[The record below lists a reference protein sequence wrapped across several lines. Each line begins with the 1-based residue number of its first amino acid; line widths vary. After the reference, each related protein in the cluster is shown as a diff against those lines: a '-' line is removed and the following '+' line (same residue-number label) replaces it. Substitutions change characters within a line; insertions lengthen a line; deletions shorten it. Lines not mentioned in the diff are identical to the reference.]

1 MILTL
6 FEKLTT
12 ALDATPGIALS
23 AAFVWGILSILLSPC
38 HLSSIPLIIGFI
50 SGRGNTTTRR
60 AFGLALVFA
69 AGIFTTIVVLGVV
82 TGLLGRMLG
91 DIGVF
96 GNYLVAAVFFV
107 VGLYFLGVIRLS
119 FLDGSNRLN
128 TKKSGFSAAFVLGLI
143 FGTALGPCTF
153 AYMAPLLAI
162 ALNLA
167 GTRWLFGVSLLI
179 FYGIGH
185 ASVIVLAGTF
195 TSKIQGYLNWSD
207 SSRGMEIVRKICGVL
222 IIVAGIYMVY
232 QTL

>member
-69 AGIFTTIVVLGVV
+69 AGIFTTIVVLGIV

-153 AYMAPLLAI
+153 AYMAPMLAI
-162 ALNLA
+162 ALNTA
-167 GTRWLFGVSLLI
+167 GTQMLFGVLLLL

-185 ASVIVLAGTF
+185 CTVIVLAGTF
-195 TSKIQGYLNWSD
+195 TEILQKYLHWSAESKGAVWL
-207 SSRGMEIVRKICGVL
+207 KKTCGVL
-222 IIVAGIYMVY
+222 VILGGIY
-232 QTL
+232 LIFK